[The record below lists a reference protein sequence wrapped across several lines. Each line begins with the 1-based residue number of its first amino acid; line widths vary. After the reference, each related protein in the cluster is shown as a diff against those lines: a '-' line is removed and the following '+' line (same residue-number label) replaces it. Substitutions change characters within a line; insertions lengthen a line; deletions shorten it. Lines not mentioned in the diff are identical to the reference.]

1 MINLRDYITIK
12 GARENNL
19 KSIDLEFKKNQLIV
33 MTGLSG
39 SGKTSLAFDTIYEE
53 GRRRYVESLSAYA
66 RQFLGNMKKPDV
78 DVIEGLSPSISI
90 DQKSTSHNPRSTV
103 GTVTEIYDYIRLL
116 YARVGVPYCPT
127 HHIEI
132 KSQSIQEMTGKILEH
147 DQAKLIILAPIIRSK
162 KGAHSEVIKHLRQE
176 GFTRLRINSEDFELD
191 QDISLD
197 KNKRYDI
204 DVVIDRVIVKDS
216 ATSRLYDSLETA
228 ARLGE
233 GNVKV
238 IIDGEE
244 KLFSEHFSC
253 PICGFTIPD
262 LEPRLF
268 SFNAPNGAC
277 HSCNGLGFNRTINP
291 KELIVDPSLSLEE
304 NVFQKYAKTDSIYY
318 REIEQTAIA
327 LKIPLDKPFKDLT
340 KKQQDFLLYGTEK
353 DINFKYVSREGRM
366 FHQSK
371 KPYEGVITN
380 LERRYVSTKSK
391 MIRRW
396 IEGMMSDIECETCGG
411 KRLNPEALSVYIN
424 GLNIDDVSRLSI
436 VDLLAFFNNLKLEKQ
451 SEEIAQPICKEVK
464 DRLSFLVNVG
474 LDYLTLSRASMTLS
488 GGEAQRIR
496 LATQIGSRL
505 TGVLYVLDEPSIGLH
520 QRDNQRLIHSLKEM
534 KNLGNTMIIV
544 EHDTEMILESDLV
557 VDIGPGAGDHGGRLE
572 FIGTPKELVEHGQ
585 SITGKYLRGEL
596 KIDVPKT
603 RRKHEHG
610 YLKVVG
616 AKQNNLKNL
625 TVDFPI
631 GCLTVVTGVSGS
643 GKSSLVNEVLYKNLA
658 NLITRRRETAGLVDE
673 LLNYNQFDRIIDID
687 QSPIGK
693 TPRSNPATYTG
704 VFDHIRDLYAQ
715 TKESKL
721 RGYDKGRFSFNV
733 KGGRCENCQGDGV
746 IKIEMHF
753 MPDVYVECEEC
764 HGKRYNKETLQ
775 VKYKG
780 KNISDV
786 LDLRV
791 EEALEFFDK
800 IPKIQKK
807 LETINNVG
815 LGYIKLGQS
824 STTLSGGEAQRVKLS
839 SELYKRITDQS
850 IYILDEPT
858 TGLHTHDIK
867 KLMQVLNH
875 IVDKGATVIIIEHNL
890 DVIKT
895 ADYIIDLGPEGGE
908 RGGNL
913 IACGTPEEIVKVKE
927 SYTGQYLKHVLEG

>member
-1 MINLRDYITIK
+1 MNNLKDKITIK

-19 KSIDLEFKKNQLIV
+19 KSIDVEFKKNQLVV

-116 YARVGVPYCPT
+116 YARIGTPYCPH

-132 KSQSIQEMTGKILEH
+132 KSQTIQEMTQKVLKY
-147 DQAKLIILAPIIRSK
+147 DQAKLIILAPIVRDK
-162 KGAHSEVIKHLRQE
+162 KGTHKDVIDHLRKE
-176 GFTRLRINSEDFELD
+176 GYTRLRINDEQFELD
-191 QDISLD
+191 QDIELD
-197 KNKRYDI
+197 KNKRHTI
-204 DVVIDRVIVKDS
+204 DVVIDRIIVKAS
-216 ATSRLYDSLETA
+216 SRTRLYDSLETA
-228 ARLGE
+228 AKLGE

-244 KLFSEHFSC
+244 KLFSEQFSC
-253 PICGFTIPD
+253 PVCGFTITD

-268 SFNAPNGAC
+268 SFNAPSGAC
-277 HSCNGLGFNRTINP
+277 QTCNGLGFNRKIDVDA
-291 KELIVDPSLSLEE
+291 LIPDPSLSLEE
-304 NVFQKYAKTDSIYY
+304 DVFQKYANTDTIYY
-318 REIEQTAIA
+318 RQIEQTAKA
-327 LKIPLDKPFKDLT
+327 LKIPLNKAFKDLT
-340 KKQQDFLLYGTEK
+340 KKQQNILLYGSDKEI
-353 DINFKYVSREGRM
+353 DFKYVSKEGRM
-366 FHQSK
+366 FHRAK
-371 KPYEGVITN
+371 KPFEGVITS
-380 LERRYVSTKSK
+380 LERRYRSTKSR

-396 IEGMMSDIECETCGG
+396 IEGMMSDIECETCHG
-411 KRLNPEALSVYIN
+411 KRLNQEALSVYIDHK
-424 GLNIDDVSRLSI
+424 NIDDVSRLSI
-436 VDLLAFFNNLKLEKQ
+436 VDLLAFFEQIHVSKQ
-451 SEEIAQPICKEVK
+451 DEEIARPIVKEVT
-464 DRLSFLVNVG
+464 DRLRFLVNVG

-534 KNLGNTMIIV
+534 KDLGNTMIVV
-544 EHDTEMILESDLV
+544 EHDTEMIMESDLV
-557 VDIGPGAGDHGGRLE
+557 IDIGPDAGDHGGQVE
-572 FIGTPKELVEHGQ
+572 FIGTPQELKEHGHTY
-585 SITGKYLRGEL
+585 TGKYLRGEM
-596 KIDVPKT
+596 KIEVPKT
-603 RRKHEHG
+603 RRSHDHG
-610 YLKVVG
+610 YLSVKG
-616 AKQNNLKNL
+616 ARQNNLKKID
-625 TVDFPI
+625 VDFPV

-643 GKSSLVNEVLYKNLA
+643 GKSSLVNDVLYKNMA
-658 NLITRRRETAGLVDE
+658 NLITRRHETPGKVDAIE
-673 LLNYNQFDRIIDID
+673 NYEHFDRIIDID

-693 TPRSNPATYTG
+693 TPRSNPATYTK

-715 TKESKL
+715 TKEAKL

-733 KGGRCENCQGDGV
+733 KGGRCEHCQGDGV

-780 KNISDV
+780 KNIADI
-786 LDLRV
+786 LEMRV
-791 EEALEFFDK
+791 EEALDFFDK
-800 IPKIQKK
+800 IPKIKRK
-807 LETINNVG
+807 LQTITNVG
-815 LGYIKLGQS
+815 LGYIQLGQS
-824 STTLSGGEAQRVKLS
+824 STTLSGGEAQRVKLA

-875 IVDKGATVIIIEHNL
+875 IVEKGATVIIIEHNL
-890 DVIKT
+890 DVIKM
-895 ADYIIDLGPEGGE
+895 ADHIIDLGPEGGE
-908 RGGNL
+908 KGGRL
-913 IACGTPEEIVKVKE
+913 VATGTPEDIAKVKL
-927 SYTGQYLKHVLEG
+927 SYTGQFLKEIL

>member
-1 MINLRDYITIK
+1 MSNLKEYITIK

-19 KSIDLEFKKNQLIV
+19 KSIDVKFKKNQLVV

-103 GTVTEIYDYIRLL
+103 GTVTEIYDYVRLL
-116 YARVGVPYCPT
+116 YARIGVPFCPH

-132 KSQSIQEMTGKILEH
+132 KSQSIQEMTEKILAY
-147 DQAKLIILAPIIRSK
+147 DQAKLIVMAPVVRDK
-162 KGAHSEVIKHLRQE
+162 KGTHADVLAHLRKE
-176 GFTRLRINSEDFELD
+176 GYTRVRIDNEQYELD
-191 QDISLD
+191 QEIELN
-197 KNKRYDI
+197 KNQRHFI
-204 DVVIDRVIVKDS
+204 DVVIDRIIIKDS
-216 ATSRLYDSLETA
+216 VRSRLYDSLEIA
-228 ARLGE
+228 AKLGN
-233 GNVKV
+233 GHVKTM
-238 IIDGEE
+238 INDEE
-244 KLFSEHFSC
+244 KVFSEHFSC

-268 SFNAPNGAC
+268 SFNAPSGAC
-277 HSCNGLGFNRTINP
+277 QTCNGLGFNRKIDVDL
-291 KELIVDPSLSLEE
+291 LIPDQSLSLED
-304 NVFQKYAKTDSIYY
+304 NVFHKYAKTDTIYY
-318 REIEQTAIA
+318 RQIEQTAVA

-340 KKQQDFLLYGTEK
+340 KKQKDILLYGSDK
-353 DINFKYVSREGRM
+353 DIDFKYVSRQGRM
-366 FHQSK
+366 FHQAK
-371 KPYEGVITN
+371 KPFEGVIN
-380 LERRYVSTKSK
+380 SLERRYRETTSR

-396 IEGMMSDIECETCGG
+396 IEGMMRDIECEVCEG
-411 KRLNPEALSVYIN
+411 KRLNKEALSVQIN
-424 GLNIDDVSRLSI
+424 GKNIDDISRLSI
-436 VDLLAFFNNLKLEKQ
+436 RDLLDFFAEIELSKQ
-451 SEEIAQPICKEVK
+451 NEEIARPIIKEVM

-534 KNLGNTMIIV
+534 KDLGNTMIVV

-557 VDIGPGAGDHGGRLE
+557 IDIGPEAGEHGGRLE
-572 FIGTPKELVEHGQ
+572 FIGTPEELKAHGDTF
-585 SITGKYLRGEL
+585 TGKYLRGEL
-596 KIDVPKT
+596 RIDVPKK
-603 RRKHEHG
+603 RREHKQG

-616 AKQNNLKNL
+616 AKQNNLKAINAE
-625 TVDFPI
+625 FPI

-658 NLITRRRETAGLVDE
+658 HLITRRHETPGKVDHLE
-673 LLNYNQFDRIIDID
+673 NYNQFDRIIDID

-721 RGYDKGRFSFNV
+721 RGYQKGRFSFNV

-764 HGKRYNKETLQ
+764 HGHRYNKETLQ

-780 KNISDV
+780 KNIADV
-786 LDLRV
+786 LEMRV
-791 EEALEFFDK
+791 EEAMEFFDK
-800 IPKIQKK
+800 IPKIRRK

-815 LGYIKLGQS
+815 LGYLKLGQS
-824 STTLSGGEAQRVKLS
+824 STTLSGGEAQRVKLA

-875 IVDKGATVIIIEHNL
+875 IVDKGATVVIIEHNL
-890 DVIKT
+890 DVIKL
-895 ADYIIDLGPEGGE
+895 ADHVIDLGPEGGE
-908 RGGNL
+908 LGGN
-913 IACGTPEEIVKVKE
+913 IVATGTPEEVSKVKE
-927 SYTGQYLKHVLEG
+927 SYTGHYLKDVL